1 MWRWLVGT
9 VFAHRLRPPRWW
21 QKFHETEPFFDL
33 VSHILYMVLREIV
46 DTVRRNIFELFGIT
60 DLARFIV
67 DRFYPWD
74 RRPCPAWRNSREA
87 GRYGERVA
95 ARFLQ
100 REGVKI
106 LARNYRARC
115 GEIDLMGREA
125 GELVVLEV
133 KTRHFQA
140 RLRPEHA
147 VTWGK
152 QKRIVATANSYL
164 RELECR
170 PPPVRFDIVEV
181 YYEPGRWPRCRWL
194 RHAYS
199 LAEVGVGWSR

>member
-1 MWRWLVGT
+1 MEFV
-9 VFAHRLRPPRWW
+9 HRLLRLLWS
-21 QKFHETEPFFDL
+21 QKFHETEPFCNL
-33 VSHILYMVLREIV
+33 ISYIPCMVFRGIV
-46 DTVRRNIFELFGIT
+46 DTARQSISRLSVFT
-60 DLARFIV
+60 DLVRSIG

-74 RRPCPAWRNSREA
+74 QQPCPAWKNSREA

-115 GEIDLMGREA
+115 GEIDLMGRE
-125 GELVVLEV
+125 GNELVVVEV
-133 KTRHFQA
+133 KTRHILA

-147 VTWGK
+147 VTWAK
-152 QKRIVATANSYL
+152 QRRIVATANRYL
-164 RELECR
+164 RELDCR

-181 YYEPGRWPRCRWL
+181 HFAPGQWPKCRWI
-194 RHAYS
+194 RQAYS
-199 LAEVGVGWSR
+199 LTDVGLAWSR

>member
-1 MWRWLVGT
+1 MGFV
-9 VFAHRLRPPRWW
+9 HRLLQLLWS
-21 QKFHETEPFFDL
+21 QKFRETEPFCNL
-33 VSHILYMVLREIV
+33 ISYIPCMVFQRIV
-46 DTVRRNIFELFGIT
+46 DTARRSISRLSVFT
-60 DLARFIV
+60 DLVRTIG

-74 RRPCPAWRNSREA
+74 QRPCPTWKNSREA

-106 LARNYRARC
+106 LVRNYRARC
-115 GEIDLMGREA
+115 GEIDLMGRQ
-125 GELVVLEV
+125 GNELVVVEV
-133 KTRHFQA
+133 KTRHILA

-147 VTWGK
+147 VTWAK
-152 QKRIVATANSYL
+152 QRRIITTTNHFL
-164 RELECR
+164 RELDCR

-181 YYEPGRWPRCRWL
+181 HFAAGQWPKCRWI

-199 LAEVGVGWSR
+199 LTDVGLAWSR

>member
-1 MWRWLVGT
+1 VDTARRSISRLS
-9 VFAHRLRPPRWW
+9 VF
-21 QKFHETEPFFDL
+21 TDL
-33 VSHILYMVLREIV
+33 VRSI
-46 DTVRRNIFELFGIT
+46 G
-60 DLARFIV
+60 

-74 RRPCPAWRNSREA
+74 QQPCPAWKNSREA

-106 LARNYRARC
+106 LVRNYRARY
-115 GEIDLMGREA
+115 GEIDLIGRE
-125 GELVVLEV
+125 GNELVVVEV
-133 KTRHFQA
+133 KTRHILA

-147 VTWGK
+147 VTWAK
-152 QKRIVATANSYL
+152 QRRIIATANRYL
-164 RELECR
+164 RELDCR

-181 YYEPGRWPRCRWL
+181 HFAAGQWPKCRWI

-199 LAEVGVGWSR
+199 LTDVGLAWSR